1 MLAYIHYSTMLL
13 SEYLYGSSSSALTVL
28 RPVCLSQLTQ
38 HLIADMTESQ
48 ACSSEPHDSN
58 AFSHFVWTVA

>member
-1 MLAYIHYSTMLL
+1 MLL
-13 SEYLYGSSSSALTVL
+13 TEYQYGSSSSALTVL

-48 ACSSEPHDSN
+48 ACSSETHGSMALAIWLASCFFN
-58 AFSHFVWTVA
+58 YSIRVV